1 MKNEKSRKYKY
12 KTRENSNMKFK
23 LVSQIFYVMKAMN
36 LKNETRTE
44 NTTAIADVP
53 ICLRAYRIQG

>member
-23 LVSQIFYVMKAMN
+23 LVSQIFYVMKAMK
-36 LKNETRTE
+36 LKKGTNKKQERRTQ
-44 NTTAIADVP
+44 
-53 ICLRAYRIQG
+53 LQ